1 MGFLRKGL
9 FVATGGLSGVAGVR
23 ANSKKD
29 RTAKAMEA
37 QLRLQKQA
45 MRGPGPIW
53 IRTPPPAVLEVS
65 NQDDDPEEIEVAD
78 PGNIQWRWTGS
89 DWEFQGADSLWY
101 PGEGPD
107 DMIIP
112 APPPTPAAQLL
123 LFSDQPP
130 PEPLGG

>member
-1 MGFLRKGL
+1 L
-9 FVATGGLSGVAGVR
+9 
-23 ANSKKD
+23 
-29 RTAKAMEA
+29 EA

-45 MRGPGPIW
+45 MLANRLYLPPPL
-53 IRTPPPAVLEVS
+53 PPPAVLEVR
-65 NQDDDPEEIEVAD
+65 NQEDDPEEIEVAD
-78 PGNIQWRWTGS
+78 PDNIQWRWTGS

-101 PGEGPD
+101 PGEGPH

-123 LFSDQPP
+123 LFSDQPS